1 MHYNN
6 LVVKVWLKVEVG
18 SHTHTT
24 VSLLYTRKKSGKI
37 IFIREK
43 SGNYQGISF
52 LDFCGHPDLSCLLN
66 LYEKKR
72 YQTLDIIDHTF
83 KGKQLS

>member
-6 LVVKVWLKVEVG
+6 LVVKVCLKVEVEG
-18 SHTHTT
+18 HTHTT

-37 IFIREK
+37 FFIREK

-52 LDFCGHPDLSCLLN
+52 LDFCGHPDSAII
-66 LYEKKR
+66 EVERGVKSKKK
-72 YQTLDIIDHTF
+72 IA
-83 KGKQLS
+83 